1 MPLKRQ
7 IKDALLGADFKTIT
21 DLALKNNKIFRILIS
36 LAYDKEK
43 LICWRA
49 IEAMGKAAGA
59 VAEKDPAAARNIVQR
74 LLWSIRDES
83 GGIGW
88 GAPEML
94 GEIVRNS
101 PKAFSDLSPV
111 IFSFH
116 DEEPFLKGIL
126 WAMGRM
132 ADAITDPVEGVFEL
146 AVECLNHKDPAV
158 RGVAAWAAAKL
169 NRKDSAGKI
178 KALMSDE
185 GKFKFYENLELR
197 EMTVG
202 EMAQRVLDNRA

>member
-7 IKDALLGADFKTIT
+7 IKDALLGADFETIT
-21 DLALKNNKIFRILIS
+21 DLALKNNTIFRILIS

-126 WAMGRM
+126 WAMGRT

-169 NRKDSAGKI
+169 NRKESAGKI

-185 GKFKFYENLELR
+185 GRFKFYENLELR